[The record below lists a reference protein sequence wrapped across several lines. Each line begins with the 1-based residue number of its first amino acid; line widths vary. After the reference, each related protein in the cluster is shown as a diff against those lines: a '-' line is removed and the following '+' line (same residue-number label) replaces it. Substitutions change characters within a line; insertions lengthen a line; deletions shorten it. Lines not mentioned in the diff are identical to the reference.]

1 MNENPIAEVSKV
13 NSKLLSEFDI
23 SQEVY
28 CAVINWTLTIKY
40 AKFTDVEYVPVSKF
54 PSVKRDL
61 SLIIDNNIRF
71 ADLKQVALAAE
82 RKLLKNVTL
91 FDVYEG
97 SNIAEGKKSYAM
109 SFILQDESKTL
120 TDKVI
125 DKSMKR
131 IQSSLEQQFN
141 AQLR

>member
-1 MNENPIAEVSKV
+1 
-13 NSKLLSEFDI
+13 
-23 SQEVY
+23 
-28 CAVINWTLTIKY
+28 
-40 AKFTDVEYVPVSKF
+40 
-54 PSVKRDL
+54 
-61 SLIIDNNIRF
+61 
-71 ADLKQVALAAE
+71 
-82 RKLLKNVTL
+82 
-91 FDVYEG
+91 VYEG

>member
-1 MNENPIAEVSKV
+1 M
-13 NSKLLSEFDI
+13 
-23 SQEVY
+23 
-28 CAVINWTLTIKY
+28 
-40 AKFTDVEYVPVSKF
+40 PVSKF

-131 IQSSLEQQFN
+131 LQSSLEQQFN